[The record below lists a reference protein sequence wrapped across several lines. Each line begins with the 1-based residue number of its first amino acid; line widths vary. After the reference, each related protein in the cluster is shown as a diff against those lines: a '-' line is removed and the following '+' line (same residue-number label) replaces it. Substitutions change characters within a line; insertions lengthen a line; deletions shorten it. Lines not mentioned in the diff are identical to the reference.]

1 MYCLYALLEMSKTTE
16 TAAGRLRNYCLKGMS
31 VCVYYHFKPNIDTGK
46 YRKIQERHIKS
57 SRETESTVT
66 RTFVL
71 ELIPPAGT
79 YYELRAQVKAA
90 KSNVTER

>member
-1 MYCLYALLEMSKTTE
+1 MKMKRRHLKSSCETE
-16 TAAGRLRNYCLKGMS
+16 T
-31 VCVYYHFKPNIDTGK
+31 
-46 YRKIQERHIKS
+46 
-57 SRETESTVT
+57 TVT

-90 KSNVTER
+90 KSTSTMKLGHCPSDI